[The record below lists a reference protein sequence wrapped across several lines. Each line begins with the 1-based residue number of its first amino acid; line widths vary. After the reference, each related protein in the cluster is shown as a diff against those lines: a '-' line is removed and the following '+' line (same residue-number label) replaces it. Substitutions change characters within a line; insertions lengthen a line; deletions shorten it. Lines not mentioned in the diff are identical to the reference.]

1 MSSTQIHFAIWKTH
15 VDILTNTFWQLTSKN
30 HSLMQHQLVWQMW
43 CSVMWY
49 AKHPNT
55 FSNLEKYFWVCEYMS
70 GRWWWWCTCSFMWCA
85 KHREWPLPKSCKN
98 KLFGRPVQQCNC
110 KAKSAL
116 QYTSSP
122 NTFWRRTNKNTF
134 IAFRP
139 SFKGCW
145 PTHTENAERKCS
157 DVLNYRHADV
167 RGSDTKTC
175 T

>member
-1 MSSTQIHFAIWKTH
+1 
-15 VDILTNTFWQLTSKN
+15 
-30 HSLMQHQLVWQMW
+30 MQHELVWQMW

-116 QYTSSP
+116 QYTVVAQTHFEGGKTKTLSL
-122 NTFWRRTNKNTF
+122 RTDH
-134 IAFRP
+134 P
-139 SFKGCW
+139 SWGVCW
-145 PTHTENAERKCS
+145 PTHTECKRMKMFRRAQTCWIYTDICRR
-157 DVLNYRHADV
+157 VGIRHENT
-167 RGSDTKTC
+167 GSQDLY
-175 T
+175 